1 MGLHP
6 LDLDTWFEIDDDW
19 AGDLAEKRRLLA
31 ERRSDVFAA
40 QPGSEPACA
49 EIEDAVLA
57 FVRARGRTPVLDG
70 AEHPLLRAALV
81 VQEDLLV
88 MERRDGAWYLT
99 AGSLS
104 FPTNWHLGEKMGR
117 ELDEIH
123 APVPGYDRDL
133 GGGTVPAFF
142 DRLTVDRPVWR
153 ANWTVTDDPGLRLE
167 PELKIRPHRSMT
179 PEEAAE
185 ALHLR
190 IERQTLRRFP
200 RTDAVL
206 FTVRI
211 HRRPIATL
219 VDQPDVAARLAD
231 GIEGLPDDVGRY
243 KDSTTRWAEPL
254 VAWLRTVS

>member
-1 MGLHP
+1 MGVRP
-6 LDLDTWFEIDDDW
+6 LDLDTWLELDDDW
-19 AGDLAEKRRLLA
+19 GADIGEKRRLLA
-31 ERRSDVFAA
+31 ERPDAVFAA
-40 QPGSEPACA
+40 QPGSEDACT
-49 EIEDAVLA
+49 EIEEAVLA
-57 FVRARGRTPVLDG
+57 FVRARGLDLDLSG
-70 AEHPLLRAALV
+70 ANHPLLRAALA

-88 MERRDGAWYLT
+88 MERSDGGWFLT

-123 APVPGYDRDL
+123 APVPGYHRDL
-133 GGGTVPAFF
+133 GDGAVPAFF

-153 ANWTVTDDPGLRLE
+153 ANWTVTDDPALRLE

-179 PEEAAE
+179 PDQAAE

-211 HRRPIATL
+211 HRQPVATL
-219 VDQPDVAARLAD
+219 VDQPEIAARLAD
-231 GIEGLPDDVGRY
+231 GIAGLPEDVGRY

-254 VAWLRTVS
+254 VAWLRSVS